1 MLSEPTRKVA
11 VFQLSKLRNGASATP
26 KQQGPEGRT
35 EPPGNGSHCLTLLS
49 EPTRKLA
56 LFQPSRLTNGALATA
71 KQQGPEGR
79 TEPPGNGSQTSSL
92 PAVKAHKRRLRHA
105 QTAGPW
111 RTDRASGQPLPL
123 PNVLSEPTRKTSSLP
138 AVRLTTAPRHS
149 KTAGPWRTDR
159 ASGQRLPTSSLPAVK
174 AHKRRL
180 RHAQTAGPEG
190 RTEPPGNGSH
200 CLTLLSEP
208 TRKLALFQP
217 SRLTNGALATAK
229 QQGPEGR
236 TEPPGNGSQTSS
248 LPAVKAHK
256 RRLRHAQTAGPWRT
270 DRASGQ
276 PLPLPNVA
284 FWTYKKTSS
293 LPAVK
298 AHKTAPSPQQNS
310 RAWRTDRA
318 SGQRLPN

>member
-1 MLSEPTRKVA
+1 MPHSAFWTYKKSSRLPAFQAQKRRLRHAQTAGPWRTDRASGQRLHCLTLLSEPTRKLALFQPQGSQRRPRHQQNSRGPEGRTEPPGNGSQTSSLPA
-11 VFQLSKLRNGASATP
+11 VKLTNGASATP

-35 EPPGNGSHCLTLLS
+35 EPPGNRSHCLTLLS

-111 RTDRASGQPLPL
+111 RTDRASGQ
-123 PNVLSEPTRKTSSLP
+123 R
-138 AVRLTTAPRHS
+138 
-149 KTAGPWRTDR
+149 
-159 ASGQRLPTSSLPAVK
+159 
-174 AHKRRL
+174 
-180 RHAQTAGPEG
+180 
-190 RTEPPGNGSH
+190 
-200 CLTLLSEP
+200 
-208 TRKLALFQP
+208 
-217 SRLTNGALATAK
+217 
-229 QQGPEGR
+229 
-236 TEPPGNGSQTSS
+236 
-248 LPAVKAHK
+248 
-256 RRLRHAQTAGPWRT
+256 
-270 DRASGQ
+270 
-276 PLPLPNVA
+276 LPLPNVA

-298 AHKTAPSPQQNS
+298 AHKRRPRHSKTAGP
-310 RAWRTDRA
+310 WRTDRA